1 MFIRMPDRRLMLS
14 FPPAESHPEKVL
26 LASSLIIAKLKKT
39 KTKTRVEYRAT
50 RMCCVK
56 WRQIRSDS
64 KFLGGVDEDLL
75 IGTFVYLINAATLL
89 LTCQNQAVTTRMNRL
104 CFPHRG
110 GRHLDLWSYSA
121 LRECGCLNCSFLQCF
136 LKPFKTQRF
145 SV

>member
-1 MFIRMPDRRLMLS
+1 MLS

-75 IGTFVYLINAATLL
+75 IGTFATLL
-89 LTCQNQAVTTRMNRL
+89 LTFQNQAVTMRMNRL